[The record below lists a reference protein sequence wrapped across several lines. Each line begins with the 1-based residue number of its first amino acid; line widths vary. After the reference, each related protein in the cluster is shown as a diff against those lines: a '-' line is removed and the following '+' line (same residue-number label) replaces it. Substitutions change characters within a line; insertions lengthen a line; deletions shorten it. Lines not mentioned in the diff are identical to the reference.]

1 VSPRDIFP
9 VFLVPQKAYNCTTL
23 LLFLIK
29 VKYLFTLISRYVI
42 TVDIKCRL
50 LLKLIYETCPISV
63 NATITTDITLK
74 NGTLNGPS
82 DFPYFTKYCV
92 SLHNFVIKL
101 DKGLFTSIQFFLT
114 LLLTFV
120 AMSASTVVDY

>member
-63 NATITTDITLK
+63 NATITTDITSN

-82 DFPYFTKYCV
+82 DFPYFTKIASRC
-92 SLHNFVIKL
+92 I
-101 DKGLFTSIQFFLT
+101 T
-114 LLLTFV
+114 LLLNWIKVCLHHYNSF
-120 AMSASTVVDY
+120 SRYFLRSLPCLRLLL